1 MEEPAAAV
9 PLSLTQYEICQTNAS
24 IGNVTRHKNIR
35 LLSQQGVKDM
45 KTLIKHHGFKS
56 GSHAVVVEMS
66 VAQRTPLNEVCD
78 AYRDNQTVPDGT
90 SIQRIGISG
99 LLNIE
104 EDDTLMQTRRYRL
117 VDGSHR
123 LAALEELEK
132 EAVAAGD
139 QALAEKYR
147 RIPVIVLHGLS
158 EEAIACLASK
168 LNSDNK
174 NFVKTTCLNTYTA
187 VKVQL
192 EHWKHGDGLSALET
206 AVREATSDE
215 AKEKAKATLEAHK
228 DGAVNI
234 QEFCRWQCAVLDKYG
249 QTLEDIYNWGIRPH
263 TLCAHVANVLTKE
276 EVAYYQSLYD
286 AEVRLALYLLYK
298 RIENPF
304 EVLYI

>member
-1 MEEPAAAV
+1 MEEPAAGPAV

-24 IGNVTRHKNIR
+24 IFNVTIHKNIR
-35 LLSQQGVKDM
+35 LLAQQGVKDM
-45 KTLIKHHGFKS
+45 KMLIKHHGFKS

-66 VAQRTPLNEVCD
+66 VAKRTPLHEVCD
-78 AYRDNQTVPDGT
+78 AYREDQTVPDGT

-104 EDDTLMQTRRYRL
+104 EEDTLMQTRRYRL

-139 QALAEKYR
+139 NALAEKYR
-147 RIPVIVLHGLS
+147 RIPVVILHGLS
-158 EEAIACLASK
+158 EEAIACLATK

-187 VKVQL
+187 VKVQID
-192 EHWKHGDGLSALET
+192 HWKRGDGLSALET
-206 AVREATSDE
+206 AVSEATSEE
-215 AKEKAKATLEAHK
+215 AKEKAEATLEAHK
-228 DGAVNI
+228 GGAVNI
-234 QEFCRWQCAVLDKYG
+234 QEFVRWQVAVLEKYG
-249 QTLEDIYNWGIRPH
+249 QKLEDVYNWSIRPH
-263 TLCAHVANVLTKE
+263 TLCAHVANALTDE

-286 AEVRLALYLLYK
+286 AEVRLAL
-298 RIENPF
+298 
-304 EVLYI
+304 

>member
-1 MEEPAAAV
+1 MEEPAAGPAV

-24 IGNVTRHKNIR
+24 IFNVTRHKNIR
-35 LLSQQGVKDM
+35 LLAQQGVKDM
-45 KTLIKHHGFKS
+45 KMLIKHHGFKS

-66 VAQRTPLNEVCD
+66 VAKRTPLHEVCD
-78 AYRDNQTVPDGT
+78 AYREDQTVPDGT

-104 EDDTLMQTRRYRL
+104 EEDTLMQTRRYRL

-139 QALAEKYR
+139 IALAEKYR
-147 RIPVIVLHGLS
+147 RIPVVILHGLS
-158 EEAIACLASK
+158 EEAIACLATK

-187 VKVQL
+187 VKVQID
-192 EHWKHGDGLSALET
+192 HWKRGDGLSALET
-206 AVREATSDE
+206 AVSEATSEE
-215 AKEKAKATLEAHK
+215 AKEKAEATLEAHK
-228 DGAVNI
+228 GGAVNI
-234 QEFCRWQCAVLDKYG
+234 QEFVRWQVAVLEKYG
-249 QTLEDIYNWGIRPH
+249 QKLDDVYGWSIRPH
-263 TLCAHVANVLTKE
+263 TLCAHVANALTDE

-286 AEVRLALYLLYK
+286 AEVRLAL
-298 RIENPF
+298 
-304 EVLYI
+304 